1 MLKFSLG
8 ARDSL
13 RLEAGLCLHGHDISP
28 SITPKQA
35 SLLWTVRKNN
45 LTFLGS
51 QAFQA
56 DKPTDK
62 RVGFIAKEGILREGQ
77 EIFDEKGVTVGKV
90 CSGTYSPIL
99 KKGIGMAYIL
109 NKQSKVIFKIQ
120 DWKLALYK
128 SKR

>member
-13 RLEAGLCLHGHDISP
+13 RLEAGLCLHGHDITP

-56 DKPTDK
+56 DKPTEK

-77 EIFDEKGVTVGKV
+77 EIFDEKGVNVGKV

-99 KKGIGMAYIL
+99 KKGIGMAYL
-109 NKQSKVIFKIQ
+109 QNKQSKVILKIQ
-120 DWKLALYK
+120 SY
-128 SKR
+128 